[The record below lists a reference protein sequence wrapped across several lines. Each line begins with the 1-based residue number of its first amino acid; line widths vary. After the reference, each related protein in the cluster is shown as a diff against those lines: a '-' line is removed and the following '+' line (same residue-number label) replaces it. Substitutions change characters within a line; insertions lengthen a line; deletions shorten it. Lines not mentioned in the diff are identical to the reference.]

1 MQLQTTFILDWFIMI
16 RKFLDY
22 VELRTKITSLFAFLM
37 TIAYLLYKEEK
48 INIKLTLL
56 FFTSMFLF
64 DMTTTAINNYI
75 DSKQD
80 PDSMYY
86 KKGLA
91 LGIILFL
98 LGLSTV
104 LGIYLAYLTDIVIL
118 LAGGMCFVFGVLYTY
133 GPVPI
138 SRQPLGEVLSGFFYG
153 VMIPFIIIY
162 INTPTGQLLNLQ
174 YSLESVSVEVK
185 VVPILTVLL
194 FAVVPFC
201 TTAAIMLANNIC
213 DVEKDIKVKRHTL
226 PYYIGEKANYLFA
239 ALYYISYG
247 AILLMVVLKVLPITC
262 MLTLLTIFFVQKNIK
277 LFLKKQE
284 KSVTFVL
291 SIKNYLLIMGSNAV
305 FICLGAIVF

>member
-1 MQLQTTFILDWFIMI
+1 MI
-16 RKFLDY
+16 KKFFDY

-37 TIAYLLYKEEK
+37 TIAYLVYKGEK
-48 INIKLTLL
+48 INVNVTII

-75 DSKQD
+75 DSKHD
-80 PDSMYY
+80 PDSMHY

-91 LGIILFL
+91 LGIILTL
-98 LGLSTV
+98 LGLSTA
-104 LGIYLAYLTDIVIL
+104 LGIYLAFLTDIVIL
-118 LAGGMCFVFGVLYTY
+118 LAGGLCFIFGVLYTY

-138 SRQPLGEVLSGFFYG
+138 SRQPLGEILSGFFYG

-162 INTPTGQLLNLQ
+162 INTPSGDLLSLN

-185 VVPILTVLL
+185 VIPILTLL
-194 FAVVPFC
+194 VFAIVPFC

-226 PYYIGEKANYLFA
+226 PYYIGEKAKYLFA
-239 ALYYISYG
+239 GLYYASYV
-247 AILLMVVLKVLPITC
+247 AILFLVIIKELPVTC
-262 MLTLLTIFFVQKNIK
+262 ILTLLTIFFVQKNIK
-277 LFLKKQE
+277 QFLKKQE

-291 SIKNYLLIMGSNAV
+291 SIKNYLLIMGSNTA
-305 FICLGAIVF
+305 FICLGTIVF